1 MKLAQFIDRHMIRV
15 FKYIRVSTDRQV
27 TVGESL
33 QIQDDCLNDFLKEY
47 DNMVVVGTFIDGGYS
62 RHSDDR
68 NDYNEMMRRVQNDEC
83 DLIIFTRL
91 DRWFGNLRHFLNT
104 QVILDKHGV
113 EWFAVQ
119 QPYYDN
125 SSPHGRAFINNSMVY
140 AQLEVENDGERIR
153 NHNAGKVERGEVLSG
168 KYPLGFKISDSHLVE
183 NEETSS
189 IALSIFEK
197 YDSCSSLNQTV
208 AFMADTYGIVR
219 TPEALKNMLVNTKY
233 IGIFRNN
240 NQYCPAII
248 PTELFHSVQ
257 RKLSKNIKSGKV
269 NDYVFCG
276 LIVCAECGRVMSGC
290 QHNTKR
296 KLASGEAVR
305 YHYSKYRC
313 RYGVRHQGCCNVK
326 TVSEAVLERYLLEH
340 IKPLLE
346 EYVATYEIAN
356 TPVVSAAAKRKKLE
370 GKLEKLKTLFI
381 NDIISIEELKIERD
395 KIMSELKSLESPVE
409 KVKDLTAVKNFLSLD
424 FEHIYDSFSINE
436 RCQFWRS
443 IIQEIRFDSKKDF
456 EIIFL

>member
-1 MKLAQFIDRHMIRV
+1 MKLAQFIDKPLIRV

-68 NDYNEMMRRVQNDEC
+68 NDYKEMMRRVQNDEC

-104 QVILDKHGV
+104 QVILEKHGV

-153 NHNAGKVERGEVLSG
+153 NHNVGKVERGEVLSG
-168 KYPLGFKISDSHLVE
+168 KHPIGFRISDSHLVE
-183 NEETSS
+183 NEETSP

-197 YDSCSSLNQTV
+197 YDSCSSMNETL
-208 AFMADTYGIVR
+208 AFMQEVYGIFR
-219 TPEALKNMLVNTKY
+219 SPAALKNMLTNTKY

-240 NQYCPAII
+240 EHYCPAII
-248 PTELFHSVQ
+248 PRELFESVQ
-257 RKLSKNIKSGKV
+257 HKLSKNIKSGKV
-269 NDYVFCG
+269 HEYVFSG
-276 LIVCAECGRVMSGC
+276 LVVCAECGRVMSGY
-290 QHNTKR
+290 QHRNRHVLST
-296 KLASGEAVR
+296 GEVAR
-305 YHYSKYRC
+305 YQYSAYRC
-313 RYGVRHQGCCNVK
+313 RYGVTHRGCNNAKSVNE
-326 TVSEAVLERYLLEH
+326 TTLEKYLLEH
-340 IKPLLE
+340 VKPLLE
-346 EYVATYEIAN
+346 DYVATYEIAN
-356 TPVVSAAAKRKKLE
+356 APIANTAAKRNKLE
-370 GKLEKLKTLFI
+370 GKINKLKTLYL
-381 NDIISIEELKIERD
+381 NDIISLEELTKERD
-395 KIMSELKSLESPVE
+395 KIMSELKSLEIPVE
-409 KVKDLTAVKNFLSLD
+409 KEKDLTVLKQFLALD
-424 FEHIYDSFSINE
+424 FEHIYSSFIANE

-443 IIQEIRFDSKKDF
+443 VIQEIRVDSNKNYD
-456 EIIFL
+456 IIFL

>member
-1 MKLAQFIDRHMIRV
+1 MKLAQFVDKPLIRV

-27 TVGESL
+27 TAGESL

-68 NDYNEMMRRVQNDEC
+68 NDYQEMMRRVQNDEC

-168 KYPLGFKISDSHLVE
+168 KYPIGFKIVDSHLVE
-183 NEETSS
+183 NEETSP
-189 IALSIFEK
+189 IAFSIFEK
-197 YDSCSSLNQTV
+197 YDSCSSMNKTIT
-208 AFMADTYGIVR
+208 FMQETYGIIR
-219 TPEALKNMLVNTKY
+219 SATALKNMLTNTKY
-233 IGIFRNN
+233 IGIFRTNDH
-240 NQYCPAII
+240 YCPAII
-248 PTELFHSVQ
+248 PTELFYSVQ
-257 RKLSKNIKSGKV
+257 RKLSKNIKSGKIH
-269 NDYVFCG
+269 DYVFSG
-276 LIVCAECGRVMSGC
+276 LIVCAECGRVMSGY
-290 QHNTKR
+290 QHHSKCV
-296 KLASGEAVR
+296 LASGKIAR
-305 YHYSKYRC
+305 YQYNAYRC
-313 RYGVRHQGCCNVK
+313 RYGVRHHECDNVK
-326 TVSEAVLERYLLEH
+326 NVSESVLERYLLEH

-346 EYVATYEIAN
+346 DYVATYEIAN
-356 TPVVSAAAKRKKLE
+356 APIVNTAAKRKKLE

-381 NDIISIEELKIERD
+381 NDIIGIEELKIERD
-395 KIMSELKSLESPVE
+395 RIMTELKSLETPVE
-409 KVKDLTAVKNFLSLD
+409 KAKDLTALKQFLSLD
-424 FEHIYDSFSINE
+424 FEHIYSSFDTNE

-443 IIQEIRFDSKKDF
+443 VIQEIRVNSKKEFD
-456 EIIFL
+456 IIFL

>member
-1 MKLAQFIDRHMIRV
+1 MKLAQFIDKPLIRV

-47 DNMVVVGTFIDGGYS
+47 DNMVVVGTFIDGGFS

-68 NDYNEMMRRVQNDEC
+68 NDYKEMMRRVQNDEC

-104 QVILDKHGV
+104 QVILEKHGV

-153 NHNAGKVERGEVLSG
+153 NHNIGKVERGEVLSG
-168 KYPLGFKISDSHLVE
+168 KHPMGFKISNSHLVE
-183 NEETSS
+183 NEEISP

-197 YDSCSSLNQTV
+197 YNSCSSLNETV
-208 AFMADTYGIVR
+208 TFMEKTYGIIR
-219 TPEALKNMLVNTKY
+219 TSEALKNMLVNTKY

-240 NQYCPAII
+240 NHYCPAII
-248 PTELFHSVQ
+248 PRELFESVQ
-257 RKLSKNIKSGKV
+257 HKLSKNIKSGKV
-269 NDYVFCG
+269 HEYVFSS
-276 LIVCAECGRVMSGC
+276 LVVCAECGRVMSGY
-290 QHNTKR
+290 QHRNKHV
-296 KLASGEAVR
+296 LSSGKVAR
-305 YHYSKYRC
+305 YQYSSYRC
-313 RYGVRHQGCCNVK
+313 RYGVKHRGCNNVK
-326 TVSEAVLERYLLEH
+326 NVNETTLEKYLLEH
-340 IKPLLE
+340 VKPLLE
-346 EYVATYEIAN
+346 DYVATYEIAN
-356 TPVVSAAAKRKKLE
+356 APVVSTAAKRKKLE

-381 NDIISIEELKIERD
+381 NDIISIEELQIERD
-395 KIMSELKSLESPVE
+395 KIMSELKSLEIPVE
-409 KVKDLTAVKNFLSLD
+409 KEKDLTVLKQFLDLD
-424 FEHIYDSFSINE
+424 FEHIYTSFNTNE

-443 IIQEIRFDSKKDF
+443 VIQEIRVDSNKNYD
-456 EIIFL
+456 IIFL